1 MDIAKNGSLSIKSR
15 TVPILITN
23 CFIQLEL
30 KQIRSKY
37 ENYAMHEFNNS

>member
-15 TVPILITN
+15 TVPILIN